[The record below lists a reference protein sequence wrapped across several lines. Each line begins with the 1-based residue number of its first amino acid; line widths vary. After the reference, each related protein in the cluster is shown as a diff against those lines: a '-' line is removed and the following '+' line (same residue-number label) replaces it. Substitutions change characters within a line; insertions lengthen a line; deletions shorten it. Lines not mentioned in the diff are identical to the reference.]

1 MLCRASS
8 CSRFGREARHPGT
21 QGGERLTKPESS
33 GSRVRVGIFT
43 AALLAVAAVWFFLI
57 RDGQGDLVTFRTAS
71 VERGPII
78 STVSTSGTL
87 NAVITV
93 QVGSQVSGRIQELLA
108 DFNSEVKAGAVI
120 ARIDPESFEAK
131 VRQAHAELDVAR
143 ANVNIQRAGVE
154 RAQKELANAAAAL
167 NSAQARTE
175 KARVTLVNAK
185 RNLDRRRA
193 LFQTGA
199 VSESQI
205 DDAQTA
211 HDQAQAQLESDRAEA
226 DAVESL
232 IATRAAALKTAHAQ
246 VDHAIEQVR
255 QKEAALNQAEVDL
268 ANTFIRSPVDG
279 VVIERAVDIGQTVA
293 ASFQAPKLFVIA
305 QNLRQMQVETDVDE
319 ADIGRVQVNQ
329 EAIFTVDAF
338 AGREFHGRVL
348 QIRKAPR
355 VVQNVVTYTV
365 LVSADNPDQHLL
377 PGMTAN
383 IQIIVDERPNALKVP
398 NAALRFK
405 PNGEETKSAGEPSG
419 SPASSVDMLRPEERL
434 QQLTAALHL
443 TAPQQN
449 QVRVILTEAREQL
462 ETLRRQDATPDE
474 IRRETWALHSRTRK
488 DLAALLSPEQRE
500 KYVRLAAAQEGISAH
515 RGTVYV
521 AGDKGKPQPVELVL
535 GIGDGTFTEVV
546 SGNLSTGQQ
555 VIIGVNL
562 SASKTAG
569 RAAKR
574 FAF

>member
-1 MLCRASS
+1 L
-8 CSRFGREARHPGT
+8 
-21 QGGERLTKPESS
+21 S
-33 GSRVRVGIFT
+33 GSRIRVVVFT
-43 AALLAVAAVWFFLI
+43 AAIAAIAAGWYFFI
-57 RDGQGDLVTFRTAS
+57 RNGQDDLVSLRTAS

-93 QVGSQVSGRIQELLA
+93 QVGTQVSGRIQELLA

-120 ARIDPESFEAK
+120 ARIDPESFAAK
-131 VRQAHAELDVAR
+131 VRQAQAELDVAR

-154 RAQKELANAAAAL
+154 RAQKELANAASAL

-175 KARVTLVNAK
+175 KARATLVNAK

-211 HDQAQAQLESDRAEA
+211 HDQGRAQLKSDEA
-226 DAVESL
+226 DERAAESL
-232 IATRAAALKTAHAQ
+232 IATREAALKTARAQ
-246 VDHAIEQVR
+246 VDYAIEQVR
-255 QKEAALNQAEVDL
+255 HKEAALSQAEVDL
-268 ANTFIRSPVDG
+268 ENTFIRSPVDG

-338 AGREFHGRVL
+338 AGREFHGQVL
-348 QIRKAPR
+348 QIRKSPR

-383 IQIIVDERPNALKVP
+383 IQIIVDERQDALKVP

-405 PNGEETKSAGEPSG
+405 PNGEEAKSAGAPPG
-419 SPASSVDMLRPEERL
+419 SSASSGEVLQPEERL
-434 QQLTAALHL
+434 QQLTAALRL
-443 TAPQQN
+443 TASQQN
-449 QVRVILTEAREQL
+449 QVRVVLTDAREKL
-462 ETLRRQDATPDE
+462 EALRRQDATPDE
-474 IRRETWALHSRTRK
+474 IRRETLALHGRIRK
-488 DLAALLSPEQRE
+488 ALAALLAPEQRE
-500 KYVRLAAAQEGISAH
+500 KYVRLAAAQEGLSAR

-521 AGDKGKPQPVELVL
+521 AAERGQPQPVDLVL

-546 SGNLSTGQQ
+546 GGNLSPGQQ
-555 VIIGVNL
+555 VIVGANPT
-562 SASKTAG
+562 ASKTAG